1 MNTISFFFRCNHDL
15 LKAIEHFNMNY
26 NSQSS
31 EPECNTNNNESKS
44 AFKPVNTSKFSKTY
58 ITPHAGSF
66 SFISTNKTF
75 GLYPFWPVFNT
86 QFNPQPIFPNPI
98 LVQSFCECEQC
109 KTDDLLPK
117 SPNFEVFNGPNAG
130 AS

>member
-1 MNTISFFFRCNHDL
+1 MISVLFFPRCNHDL
-15 LKAIEHFNMNY
+15 LKAIEHFNMNN
-26 NSQSS
+26 NSQSLGS
-31 EPECNTNNNESKS
+31 DCNTNSGESKS
-44 AFKPVNTSKFSKTY
+44 AFKPVNGPKFSKTY
-58 ITPHAGSF
+58 MTPHASSF

-86 QFNPQPIFPNPI
+86 PYNPQPIFPNPI

-109 KTDDLLPK
+109 KTDDLLTRTPK
-117 SPNFEVFNGPNAG
+117 FGIFNGSTTG

>member
-1 MNTISFFFRCNHDL
+1 MNNKIQ
-15 LKAIEHFNMNY
+15 
-26 NSQSS
+26 NSDCSINS
-31 EPECNTNNNESKS
+31 GESKS
-44 AFKPVNTSKFSKTY
+44 AFKPVNNSKFSKTY
-58 ITPHAGSF
+58 VTPHAGSI

-109 KTDDLLPK
+109 KTDDLLSRTSK
-117 SPNFEVFNGPNAG
+117 LEVFNGNNLRT
-130 AS
+130 S